1 MTVMFAART
10 AVREMTIQQALEWA
24 FATECARLDFD
35 ELGANEFDR
44 PGCDIISVIQQRG
57 ALGCTVDGGG
67 FSDPHPDA
75 QIIAAAVEALPV
87 SVGGRKMAGVVAE
100 CARVRRVPDWK
111 EADNP
116 GIVPCG
122 WELTDRGSWTA
133 ATRKLTAVT
142 YRYARKREMRT
153 YTPEICPISY
163 SGSAAALGERRRR
176 YLAWYGALL
185 HLLSD
190 LSQTDALDHVRL
202 TSGLPDLAPW
212 KSS

>member
-1 MTVMFAART
+1 MTVMFTART

-44 PGCDIISVIQQRG
+44 PGCDIISVIQRRG

-100 CARVRRVPDWK
+100 CARARRVPDWR
-111 EADNP
+111 EVDNP

-122 WELTDRGSWTA
+122 WELTDRGEWTA
-133 ATRKLTAVT
+133 ATRKLPATS
-142 YRYARKREMRT
+142 YRDIRWRKDRP
-153 YTPEICPISY
+153 YTPEICPVSY
-163 SGSAAALGERRRR
+163 TGSAEVLGQRRRA

-185 HLLSD
+185 HLLSE
-190 LSQTDALDHVRL
+190 LSWCYGFEVLRL
-202 TSGLPDLAPW
+202 SDGLPELSPW
-212 KSS
+212 NSA